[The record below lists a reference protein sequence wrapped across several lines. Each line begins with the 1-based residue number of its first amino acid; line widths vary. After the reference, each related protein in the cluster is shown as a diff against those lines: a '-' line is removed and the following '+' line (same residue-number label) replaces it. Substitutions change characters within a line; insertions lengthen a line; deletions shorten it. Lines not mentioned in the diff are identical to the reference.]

1 VDLKTKLA
9 EDLQNAMKQRE
20 AVKTSTL
27 RLLISAIRNKEI
39 EKKKSFAD
47 GDVLEV
53 IQAEAKSRKESIDQ
67 YTQAGRKD
75 LADKE
80 AAERTVLQAYL
91 PEPMSEQQLRELVQ
105 ATLQEVGAK
114 GPQDMGK
121 IMSVLMPKIK
131 GRADGRQAQQVI
143 QQILSAAKA

>member
-1 VDLKTKLA
+1 MDLKTKLA
-9 EDLQNAMKQRE
+9 EDLQSSMKQRE
-20 AVKTSTL
+20 AVKVSTL

-53 IQAEAKSRKESIDQ
+53 IQAEAKSRKESIEQ
-67 YTQAGRKD
+67 YTQANRKD

-80 AAERTVLQAYL
+80 AAELQVLVAYL
-91 PEPMSEQQLRELVQ
+91 PEPMSAEQLRDLVQ
-105 ATLQEVGAK
+105 STLLEVGAK
-114 GPQDMGK
+114 GPQDMGR

-131 GRADGRQAQQVI
+131 GRADGKQAQQVI